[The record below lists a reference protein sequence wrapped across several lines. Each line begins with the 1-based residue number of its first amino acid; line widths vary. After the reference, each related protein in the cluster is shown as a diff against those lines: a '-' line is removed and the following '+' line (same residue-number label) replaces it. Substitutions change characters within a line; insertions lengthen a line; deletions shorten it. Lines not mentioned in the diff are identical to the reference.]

1 MKSMKD
7 LPKEERPAFGQLV
20 NEVKTLFANAI
31 EERRAVLEVAEMEK
45 RIAEEKIDIT
55 LSAVRSRIWAMHIH

>member
-45 RIAEEKIDIT
+45 RIAEEKLI
-55 LSAVRSRIWAMHIH
+55 SPCPVRSRIWAMHIH